1 MPPKLPPL
9 RFVRSVLNSFA
20 KDSGLEPR
28 LLGNNF
34 RVTGASV
41 GKVDFELAIQKEHT
55 VCLTSRC
62 DFQRSLAYL
71 IKNRLSTI
79 HGGTLA
85 SLVDLGG
92 SLAVASKGRFMTG
105 VSTDINVTYLN
116 PGGKPGDIMTGTAIC
131 DKMGRTLAYTTVTFF
146 NKKGELA
153 ARGSHT
159 KYIAKTWETE
169 DFVAPD
175 EYVAEEEI

>member
-9 RFVRSVLNSFA
+9 RFVRSVLNSFS

-41 GKVDFELAIQKEHT
+41 GNVEFELAIQKEHT
-55 VCLTSRC
+55 
-62 DFQRSLAYL
+62 
-71 IKNRLSTI
+71 NRLQTI

-116 PGGKPGDIMTGTAIC
+116 PGGTPGDIMTGTAIC
-131 DKMGRTLAYTTVTFF
+131 DKMGRTLAYTTVQFF

-159 KYIAKTWETE
+159 KYIAKTWVSE

-175 EYVAEEEI
+175 EYVAEEEK

>member
-20 KDSGLEPR
+20 KESGLEPR
-28 LLGNNF
+28 LFGNNF
-34 RVTGASV
+34 RVTGAAV
-41 GKVDFELAIQKEHT
+41 GKRPADLV
-55 VCLTSRC
+55 
-62 DFQRSLAYL
+62 
-71 IKNRLSTI
+71 KNRLSTI

-116 PGGKPGDIMTGTAIC
+116 PGGKPGDIMTGTATC

-175 EYVAEEEI
+175 EYVAEEEK

>member
-1 MPPKLPPL
+1 MAPKLPPL

-28 LLGNNF
+28 LIRLQF

-55 VCLTSRC
+55 
-62 DFQRSLAYL
+62 
-71 IKNRLSTI
+71 NRLQTI

-116 PGGKPGDIMTGTAIC
+116 PGGTPGDIMTGTATC
-131 DKMGRTLAYTTVTFF
+131 DKMGRTLAYTTISFF

-159 KYIAKTWETE
+159 KYIAKTWSSE
-169 DFVAPD
+169 DFVAPE
-175 EYVAEEEI
+175 EYIAEEEK